1 VSSRARG
8 QPAFVGDHESPDLIG
23 ETSLEAAHRFVVGLS
38 GGDLGV
44 VVGAAPAA
52 AHPDLGERDDVQR
65 EVELAITA
73 AR

>member
-1 VSSRARG
+1 V
-8 QPAFVGDHESPDLIG
+8 IG